1 MKNVLAIMVAVV
13 VAYSP
18 ISIAN
23 TKSESV
29 AKLLDVMKINEQMVG
44 GFEAMLPTIHQLAT
58 RLQLSADETE
68 ELKNIYRD
76 WFYNDIDRF
85 YIGSQIADL
94 YSDTFSQS
102 EIEEI
107 IEFYQTPTGR
117 KLVNKSPELT
127 KLGAQIGME
136 EAQRKQQ
143 QLLEKLTP
151 FIEKH
156 QP

>member
-1 MKNVLAIMVAVV
+1 MLAIIVAVV

-18 ISIAN
+18 VCIAN
-23 TKSESV
+23 TKSDSV
-29 AKLLDVMKINEQMVG
+29 AKLLEVMKIDDQMKG
-44 GFEAMLPTIHQLAT
+44 GFEAMLPTIHQLAA

-76 WFYNDIDRF
+76 WFQNDVDRF

-107 IEFYQTPTGR
+107 IQFYQTPTGR

-127 KLGAQIGME
+127 KLGAQIGLE